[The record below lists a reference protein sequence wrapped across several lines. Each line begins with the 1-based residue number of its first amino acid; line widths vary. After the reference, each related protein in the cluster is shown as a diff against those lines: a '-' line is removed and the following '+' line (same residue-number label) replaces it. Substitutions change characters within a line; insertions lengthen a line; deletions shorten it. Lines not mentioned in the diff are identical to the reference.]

1 MSFRNGLSAGF
12 RDRFRAAFRAG
23 FRDGFRA
30 AFRAG
35 FRKLGPNVV
44 IFSQILGRK
53 ICGNFL
59 PQRKFGLWGAMFYF
73 DQQYLIR

>member
-1 MSFRNGLSAGF
+1 MVKNRAGLSAG
-12 RDRFRAAFRAG
+12 FRAG

-30 AFRAG
+30 GFRDGFRDG

>member
-1 MSFRNGLSAGF
+1 MVKNRAGLS
-12 RDRFRAAFRAG
+12 AG

-30 AFRAG
+30 GFRDGFRAG

-44 IFSQILGRK
+44 IFWHILGRK

-59 PQRKFGLWGAMFYF
+59 P
-73 DQQYLIR
+73 